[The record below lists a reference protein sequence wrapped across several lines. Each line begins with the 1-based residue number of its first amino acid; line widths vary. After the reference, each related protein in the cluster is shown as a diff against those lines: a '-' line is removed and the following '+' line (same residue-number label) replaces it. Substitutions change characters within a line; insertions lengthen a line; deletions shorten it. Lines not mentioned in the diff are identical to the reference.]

1 MTKIKTY
8 ELEYDGRNTF
18 INKVEDT
25 YINKNYIVAIKPM
38 DTEVVDQKRLA
49 NVGDLY
55 QIFLTNC
62 VLTIDEKTVNNLI
75 GEGD

>member
-49 NVGDLY
+49 NGGDLY
-55 QIFLTNC
+55 QIYLTNC
-62 VLTIDEKTVNNLI
+62 VLTIDKKTVNNLI